1 MTHTLGKQLKQPDIR
16 CIHMAKLIIVS
27 NRLPVKLQEQEG
39 RLDFKPS
46 EGGLATGLGSIY
58 KKKNNLWIG
67 WPGMVVE
74 DETQQQQVI
83 DNLNGQNMHPVFLT
97 EKEIKEFYEGF
108 SNETLWP
115 TFHYFSQYAIYE
127 QQLWETYV
135 EVNQKY
141 CDELV
146 KVAEPDD
153 TIWVHDY
160 QLLLLP
166 SMLREKLPE
175 STIGFFQH
183 IPFPSYEV
191 FRLLPWRKELLE
203 GMLGSDLIGFH
214 TYDDMRHFLSS
225 VNRLVGH
232 GSTHGW
238 INTGNRSLL
247 VDSFPM
253 GIDYEKYE
261 QTAASEEVM
270 KREKMYR
277 NNLHSKKI
285 VLSIDRLDYSKGI
298 PQRLQ
303 AFELFLERYPEFH
316 EKVTLVMLVVP
327 SRDAVEKYKELKE
340 EVDELVGRINGKYSH
355 MNWNPIQYFYR
366 SYPLETL
373 SAFYRMADVA
383 LVTPMRDG
391 MNLVC
396 KEYVASKLDQTGVL
410 ILSEMAGASKEL
422 SEALLINPNDI
433 NQMVE
438 TLHAALTMPEDM
450 QKQHMQHMQES
461 LRRYNIHHWVSMF
474 MDRLS
479 YVKIKQL
486 SMATTY
492 LDEATYQELSNSYEE
507 ASTRLFFLE
516 YDGAL
521 VDYHNRPL
529 MAAPDEDLLELLQ
542 VLSSNSKNR
551 VVVISSREKD
561 NMQRW
566 LGHLNIDLI
575 AEHGVWIKQRGT
587 GWQTMTSLIDD
598 WKSDIRLILD
608 LYVDRTPGSFIEE
621 KEYSLVWHYRRVE
634 TGLGELRA
642 RELVSHLNFLAT
654 NSNLQVLDGQMA
666 VEIKAQEVSK
676 GKATGYWLN
685 MYPHDFVLAIGD
697 DWGDED
703 IFKAMPRE
711 AYTVKIGNSHS
722 VAKYHLDSCE
732 ETRKLLS
739 RLVGLKQKKLPKE
752 LL

>member
-1 MTHTLGKQLKQPDIR
+1 
-16 CIHMAKLIIVS
+16 MAKLIIVS
-27 NRLPVKLQEQEG
+27 NRLPVKLHEKNG
-39 RLDFKPS
+39 VLSYKTS

-58 KKKNNLWIG
+58 KQDDNIWIG
-67 WPGMVVE
+67 WPGLVVE
-74 DETQQQQVI
+74 DQEKQQRI
-83 DNLNGQNMHPVFLT
+83 ATDLRKESMRPVFLT
-97 EKEIKEFYEGF
+97 ETEIKEFYEGF

-115 TFHYFSQYAIYE
+115 TFHYFSQYAEYD

-135 EVNQKY
+135 AVNQKY
-141 CDELV
+141 CEEVV
-146 KVAEPDD
+146 KQAGPDD

-166 SMLREKLPE
+166 CMLRSKLPNI
-175 STIGFFQH
+175 TIGFFQH

-191 FRLLPWRKELLE
+191 FRLLPWRQEILE

-225 VNRLVGH
+225 VNRIVGF
-232 GSTHGW
+232 GSMHGW
-238 INTGNRSLL
+238 INTNNRSLL

-253 GIDYEKYE
+253 GIDYDKYAS
-261 QTAASEEVM
+261 TAALEEV
-270 KREKMYR
+270 KKSEKAYR
-277 NNLHSKKI
+277 SNLIAEKI
-285 VLSIDRLDYSKGI
+285 ILSIDRLDYSKGI

-303 AFELFLERYPEFH
+303 AFELFLEKYPDFH

-327 SRDAVEKYKELKE
+327 SRDAVEKYKQLKE
-340 EVDELVGRINGKYSH
+340 EVDELVGRINGRYSH
-355 MNWNPIQYFYR
+355 INWNPIQYFYR

-373 SAFYRMADVA
+373 SAFYRMADVG

-396 KEYVASKLDQTGVL
+396 KEYVASKLDQKGVL

-422 SEALLINPNDI
+422 SEAILINPNDI

-438 TLHAALTMPEDM
+438 ALHTALTMPEEE
-450 QKQHMQHMQES
+450 QQQHMSSMQET
-461 LRRYNIHHWVSMF
+461 LKRYNIHHWVNMF

-479 YVKIKQL
+479 YVKIKQMSL
-486 SMATTY
+486 ATSY
-492 LDEATYQELSNSYEE
+492 LDDATFMEMSDSYDS
-507 ASTRLFFLE
+507 ASSRLLFLE

-521 VDYHNRPL
+521 VDYKNKPL
-529 MAAPDEDLLELLQ
+529 MARPDDELMELLER
-542 VLSSNSKNR
+542 LSKDPKNR
-551 VVVISSREKD
+551 VIVVSSREKA
-561 NMQRW
+561 NMQDW
-566 LGHLNIDLI
+566 LGHLNIDII

-587 GWQTMTSLIDD
+587 GWQTMLSLMDD
-598 WKSDIRLILD
+598 WKKDIRLILD

-621 KEYSLVWHYRRVE
+621 KQYSLVWHYRKVE

-642 RELVSHLNFLAT
+642 RELVSHLNFLAS

-666 VEIKAQEVSK
+666 VEIKAQEINK
-676 GKATGYWLN
+676 GKASSFWLN
-685 MYPHDFVLAIGD
+685 KYPHAFVLAIGD

-711 AYTVKIGNSHS
+711 AYTIKIGNAYS
-722 VAKYHLDSCE
+722 VAKYHLDNCNE
-732 ETRKLLS
+732 VREALAKLL
-739 RLVGLKQKKLPKE
+739 LVRRQESSSGSALMTG
-752 LL
+752 

>member
-1 MTHTLGKQLKQPDIR
+1 
-16 CIHMAKLIIVS
+16 MAKLIIVS
-27 NRLPVKLQEQEG
+27 NRLPVKLQEKEG
-39 RLDFKPS
+39 ELIYKTS

-58 KKKNNLWIG
+58 KQGDNLWIG
-67 WPGMVVE
+67 WPGMVIE
-74 DETQQQQVI
+74 DPQKQQRI
-83 DNLNGQNMHPVFLT
+83 ADDIRKESMSPVFLT
-97 EKEIKEFYEGF
+97 ETEIKEFYEGF

-135 EVNQKY
+135 QVNQKY
-141 CDELV
+141 CDAV
-146 KVAEPDD
+146 VAQAGPED

-166 SMLREKLPE
+166 SMLRERLPN

-203 GMLGSDLIGFH
+203 GMLGSDLVGFH

-225 VNRLVGH
+225 VNRLVGY
-232 GSTHGW
+232 GSMHGW
-238 INTGNRSLL
+238 INTNNRSLL

-253 GIDYEKYE
+253 GIDYEKYSS
-261 QTAASEEVM
+261 TAATEEVQ
-270 KREKMYR
+270 KREQIYR
-277 NNLHSKKI
+277 GNLNAEKVI
-285 VLSIDRLDYSKGI
+285 LSIDRLDYSKGI
-298 PQRLQ
+298 AQRLK
-303 AFELFLERYPEFH
+303 AFELFLEKHPEFH
-316 EKVTLVMLVVP
+316 AKVTLLMLVVP

-340 EVDELVGRINGKYSH
+340 EVDELVGRINGKYSRIS
-355 MNWNPIQYFYR
+355 WNPIQYFYR

-396 KEYVASKLDQTGVL
+396 KEYIASKSDQKGVL

-422 SEALLINPNDI
+422 SDALLINPNDI

-438 TLHAALTMPEDM
+438 AIATALTMPEE
-450 QKQHMQHMQES
+450 QQIAHMRNMQES
-461 LRRYNIHHWVSMF
+461 LQRYNIHHWVSMF

-486 SMATTY
+486 SLATSY
-492 LDEATYQELSNSYEE
+492 LDDATIQEMHDAYDS
-507 ASTRLFFLE
+507 ASSRLFFLE

-521 VDYHNRPL
+521 VDYRNRPL
-529 MAAPDEDLLELLQ
+529 MARPDDDLMDLLER
-542 VLSSNSKNR
+542 LSSDKKNR
-551 VVVISSREKD
+551 VVVVSSREKAT
-561 NMQRW
+561 MQDW
-566 LGHLNIDLI
+566 IGHLNIDII

-587 GWQTMTSLIDD
+587 GWQTMLSLLDD
-598 WKSDIRLILD
+598 WKKDIRMILD
-608 LYVDRTPGSFIEE
+608 LYVDRTPASFIEE

-642 RELVSHLNFLAT
+642 RELVNHLNFIAS

-666 VEIKAQEVSK
+666 VEIKAQEINK
-676 GKATGYWLN
+676 GKASSYWLSKF
-685 MYPHDFVLAIGD
+685 PHKFVLAVGD

-711 AYTVKIGNSHS
+711 AYTVKVGNSYS
-722 VAKYHLDSCE
+722 VAKYHVDTCE
-732 ETRKLLS
+732 EARQTLD
-739 RLVGLKQKKLPKE
+739 RLVQTRSQQQSPGALMTG
-752 LL
+752 

>member
-1 MTHTLGKQLKQPDIR
+1 
-16 CIHMAKLIIVS
+16 MAKLIIVS
-27 NRLPVKLQEQEG
+27 NRLPVKLQEKEG
-39 RLDFKPS
+39 ELEYKTS

-58 KKKNNLWIG
+58 KQGDNLWIG
-67 WPGMVVE
+67 WPGLVVE
-74 DETQQQQVI
+74 DDKKQQRIREDLRPESMQ
-83 DNLNGQNMHPVFLT
+83 PVFLT
-97 EKEIKEFYEGF
+97 ETEIKEFYEGF

-115 TFHYFSQYAIYE
+115 TFHYFSQYAEYD

-135 EVNQKY
+135 QVNQKY
-141 CDELV
+141 CDAVVEQ
-146 KVAEPDD
+146 AGPED

-166 SMLREKLPE
+166 SMLRERLPN

-203 GMLGSDLIGFH
+203 GMLGSDLVGFH

-225 VNRLVGH
+225 VNRLVGY
-232 GSTHGW
+232 GSMHGW
-238 INTGNRSLL
+238 IQTNNRSLL

-253 GIDYEKYE
+253 GIDYEKYN
-261 QTAASEEVM
+261 QTAALEEVI
-270 KREKMYR
+270 KREKIYR
-277 NNLHSKKI
+277 GNLNAEKVI
-285 VLSIDRLDYSKGI
+285 LSIDRLDYSKGI
-298 PQRLQ
+298 AQRLK
-303 AFELFLERYPEFH
+303 AFELFLEQYPDFH
-316 EKVTLVMLVVP
+316 ERVTLLMLVVP

-340 EVDELVGRINGKYSH
+340 EVDELVGRINGKYSRIS
-355 MNWNPIQYFYR
+355 WNPIQYFYR

-396 KEYVASKLDQTGVL
+396 KEYIASKLDKKGVL

-422 SEALLINPNDI
+422 SDALLINPNDI

-438 TLHAALTMPEDM
+438 ALHTALTMPEEE
-450 QKQHMQHMQES
+450 QIAHMSNMQES
-461 LRRYNIHHWVSMF
+461 LQRYNIHHWVSMF

-486 SMATTY
+486 SLATSY
-492 LDEATYQELSNSYEE
+492 LDEATIMEMNDAYDS
-507 ASTRLFFLE
+507 ASSRLFFLE

-521 VDYHNRPL
+521 VDYRNRPL
-529 MAAPDEDLLELLQ
+529 MARPDDELMELLER
-542 VLSSNSKNR
+542 LSSNPKNR
-551 VVVISSREKD
+551 VVVVSSREKVT
-561 NMQRW
+561 MQDW
-566 LGHLNIDLI
+566 LGHLNIDII

-587 GWQTMTSLIDD
+587 GWQTMLSLMDD
-598 WKSDIRLILD
+598 WKKDIRLILD
-608 LYVDRTPGSFIEE
+608 LYVDRTPASFIEE

-634 TGLGELRA
+634 TGLGEMRA
-642 RELVSHLNFLAT
+642 RELVNHLNFIAT

-666 VEIKAQEVSK
+666 VEIKAQEINK
-676 GKATGYWLN
+676 GKASSYWLTKF
-685 MYPHDFVLAIGD
+685 PHKFVMAIGD
-697 DWGDED
+697 DWGDEE

-711 AYTVKIGNSHS
+711 AYTIKVGNSYS
-722 VAKYHLDSCE
+722 VAKYHVDTCDE
-732 ETRKLLS
+732 ARQTLS
-739 RLVGLKQKKLPKE
+739 RLVQPRRQEQSPGALMTG
-752 LL
+752 

>member
-1 MTHTLGKQLKQPDIR
+1 
-16 CIHMAKLIIVS
+16 MAKLIIVS
-27 NRLPVKLQEQEG
+27 NRLPVKLQEKEG
-39 RLDFKPS
+39 ELLYKTS

-58 KKKNNLWIG
+58 KQGDNLWIG

-74 DETQQQQVI
+74 DPEKQQRI
-83 DNLNGQNMHPVFLT
+83 ADDIRKESMSPVFLT
-97 EKEIKEFYEGF
+97 ETEIKEFYEGF

-141 CDELV
+141 CDAV
-146 KVAEPDD
+146 VAQAGPED

-166 SMLREKLPE
+166 SMLRERLPN

-183 IPFPSYEV
+183 IPFPSYEI

-203 GMLGSDLIGFH
+203 GMLGSDLVGFH

-225 VNRLVGH
+225 VNRIVGY
-232 GSTHGW
+232 GSMHGW
-238 INTGNRSLL
+238 INTNSRSLL

-253 GIDYEKYE
+253 GIDYEKYSS
-261 QTAASEEVM
+261 TAALEEVQ
-270 KREKMYR
+270 KREQIYR
-277 NNLHSKKI
+277 GNLNAEKVI
-285 VLSIDRLDYSKGI
+285 LSIDRLDYSKGI
-298 PQRLQ
+298 AQRLK
-303 AFELFLERYPEFH
+303 AFELFLEKYPQFH
-316 EKVTLVMLVVP
+316 ERVTLLMLVVP

-340 EVDELVGRINGKYSH
+340 EIDELVGRINGRYSRIS
-355 MNWNPIQYFYR
+355 WNPIQYFYR

-396 KEYVASKLDQTGVL
+396 KEYIASKSDQKGVL

-422 SEALLINPNDI
+422 SDALLINPNDI

-438 TLHAALTMPEDM
+438 ALNTALTMPED
-450 QKQHMQHMQES
+450 QQIAHMKNMQES
-461 LRRYNIHHWVSMF
+461 LQRYNIHHWVSMF

-486 SMATTY
+486 SLATSY
-492 LDEATYQELSNSYEE
+492 LDDATIQEMNDAYDS
-507 ASTRLFFLE
+507 ASSRLFFLE

-521 VDYHNRPL
+521 VDYRNRPL
-529 MAAPDEDLLELLQ
+529 MARPDDDLMDLLER
-542 VLSSNSKNR
+542 LSSNKKNR
-551 VVVISSREKD
+551 VVVVSSREKAT
-561 NMQRW
+561 MQDW
-566 LGHLNIDLI
+566 LGHLNIDII

-587 GWQTMTSLIDD
+587 GWQTMLSLLDD
-598 WKSDIRLILD
+598 WKKDIRMILD
-608 LYVDRTPGSFIEE
+608 LYVDRTPASFIEE

-642 RELVSHLNFLAT
+642 RELVNHLNFIAS

-666 VEIKAQEVSK
+666 VEIKAQEINK
-676 GKATGYWLN
+676 GKASSYWLSKF
-685 MYPHDFVLAIGD
+685 PHKFVLAIGD

-711 AYTVKIGNSHS
+711 AYTVKVGNSYS
-722 VAKYHLDSCE
+722 VAKYHVDTCE
-732 ETRKLLS
+732 EARQTLD
-739 RLVGLKQKKLPKE
+739 RLVQTRRQEQSPGALMTG
-752 LL
+752 

>member
-1 MTHTLGKQLKQPDIR
+1 
-16 CIHMAKLIIVS
+16 MAKLIIVS
-27 NRLPVKLQEQEG
+27 NRLPIKLQEKEG
-39 RLDFKPS
+39 ELVYQTS

-58 KKKNNLWIG
+58 KEGNNLWIG
-67 WPGMVVE
+67 WPGLVIE
-74 DETQQQQVI
+74 EQHKQQKIIHDLQSE
-83 DNLNGQNMHPVFLT
+83 NMYPVFLT
-97 EKEIKEFYEGF
+97 ETEIKEFYEGF

-127 QQLWETYV
+127 QQLWETYMA
-135 EVNQKY
+135 VNQKY
-141 CDELV
+141 CDEIV
-146 KVAEPDD
+146 AQAEPED

-166 SMLREKLPE
+166 SMLRERLPN

-191 FRLLPWRKELLE
+191 FRLLPWRKEILE

-225 VNRLVGH
+225 VNRIIGH
-232 GSTHGW
+232 GSMHGW
-238 INTGNRSLL
+238 INTGTRSLL

-253 GIDYEKYE
+253 GIDYDKYAAV
-261 QTAASEEVM
+261 AASEEV
-270 KREKMYR
+270 KRRQAIYQA
-277 NNLHSKKI
+277 NLNSQKI
-285 VLSIDRLDYSKGI
+285 ILSIDRLDYSKGI
-298 PQRLQ
+298 PQRLL
-303 AFELFLERYPEFH
+303 AFELFLEKYPEFL

-327 SRDAVEKYKELKE
+327 SRDAVGKYKELKE
-340 EVDELVGRINGKYSH
+340 EVDELVGRINGKYSNI
-355 MNWNPIQYFYR
+355 NWNPIQYFYR

-396 KEYVASKLDQTGVL
+396 KEFVASKLDKRGVL

-433 NQMVE
+433 NQLVDAI
-438 TLHAALTMPEDM
+438 HKALIMPEEE
-450 QKQHMQHMQES
+450 QEQHMVLMQES

-486 SMATTY
+486 SLATSY
-492 LDEATYQELSNSYEE
+492 LDEATFHEMSDAYET

-521 VDYHNRPL
+521 VKYSSKPDMARPDAEL
-529 MAAPDEDLLELLQ
+529 IELLSR
-542 VLSSNSKNR
+542 LNSDPKNK
-551 VVVISSREKD
+551 VVVVSSREKD
-561 NMQRW
+561 NMQEW
-566 LGHLNIDLI
+566 LGHVPVDLV
-575 AEHGVWIKQRGT
+575 AEHGVWIKQNST
-587 GWQTMTSLIDD
+587 GWQTMMSLMDD
-598 WKSDIRLILD
+598 WKSDIKLILD

-642 RELVSHLNFLAT
+642 RELVSHLNFLAS

-666 VEIKAQEVSK
+666 VEVKAQEVSK
-676 GKATGYWLN
+676 GRATAHWLN
-685 MYPHDFVLAIGD
+685 QYPHEFIVAIGD

-703 IFKAMPRE
+703 IFKAMPRD
-711 AYTVKIGNSHS
+711 AYTIKVGNSYS
-722 VAKYHLDSCE
+722 VAKYHVDSCGE
-732 ETRKLLS
+732 VRSLLS
-739 RLVGLKQKKLPKE
+739 RLLQLKASEQPQE
-752 LL
+752 MS

>member
-1 MTHTLGKQLKQPDIR
+1 
-16 CIHMAKLIIVS
+16 MAKLIIVS
-27 NRLPVKLQEQEG
+27 NRLPVKLQEKEG
-39 RLDFKPS
+39 ELQYKTS

-58 KKKNNLWIG
+58 KQGDNLWIG
-67 WPGMVVE
+67 WPGMVVDDKKMQDQISKDLRPE
-74 DETQQQQVI
+74 SMQ
-83 DNLNGQNMHPVFLT
+83 PVFLT
-97 EKEIKEFYEGF
+97 ENEIKEFYEGF

-115 TFHYFSQYAIYE
+115 TFHYFSQYAIYN

-141 CDELV
+141 CEAV
-146 KVAEPDD
+146 VAQAGPED

-166 SMLREKLPE
+166 SMLREKLPN

-203 GMLGSDLIGFH
+203 GMLGSDLVGFH

-225 VNRLVGH
+225 VNRLVGY
-232 GSTHGW
+232 GSMHGW
-238 INTGNRSLL
+238 INTSTRSLL

-253 GIDYEKYE
+253 GIDYEKYS
-261 QTAASEEVM
+261 QTAAEDEVI
-270 KREKMYR
+270 KREHIYR
-277 NNLHSKKI
+277 GNLNAEKV

-298 PQRLQ
+298 AQRLK
-303 AFELFLERYPEFH
+303 AFELFLDKYPEFH
-316 EKVTLVMLVVP
+316 ERVTLLMLVVP

-340 EVDELVGRINGKYSH
+340 EVDELVGRINGKYSRIS
-355 MNWNPIQYFYR
+355 WNPIQYFYR

-396 KEYVASKLDQTGVL
+396 KEYVASKLDQKGVL

-422 SEALLINPNDI
+422 SDALIINPNDI

-438 TLHAALTMPEDM
+438 TIYTALTMPEEQQIERM
-450 QKQHMQHMQES
+450 NNMQES
-461 LRRYNIHHWVSMF
+461 LQRYNIHHWVSMF

-479 YVKIKQL
+479 YVKIKQMSL
-486 SMATTY
+486 ATSY
-492 LDEATYQELSNSYEE
+492 LDEATILEMNNAYDS
-507 ASTRLFFLE
+507 ASSRLFFLE
-516 YDGAL
+516 YDGGL
-521 VDYHNRPL
+521 VDFRNRPL
-529 MAAPDEDLLELLQ
+529 MARPDDALLELLSE
-542 VLSSNSKNR
+542 LSKDTKNR
-551 VVVISSREKD
+551 VVVVSSREKAT
-561 NMQRW
+561 MQDW
-566 LGHLNIDLI
+566 LGELNIDII

-587 GWQTMTSLIDD
+587 GWQTMLSLMDD
-598 WKSDIRLILD
+598 WKKDIRLILD
-608 LYVDRTPGSFIEE
+608 LYVDRTPASFIEE

-634 TGLGELRA
+634 TGLGEMRA
-642 RELVSHLNFLAT
+642 RELVNHLNFIAS
-654 NSNLQVLDGQMA
+654 NSNLQVLDGQMS
-666 VEIKAQEVSK
+666 VEIKAQEISK
-676 GKATGYWLN
+676 GKASSYWLTKF
-685 MYPHDFVLAIGD
+685 PHKFVMALGD

-711 AYTVKIGNSHS
+711 AYTIKVGNTYS
-722 VAKYHLDSCE
+722 VAKYHVDTCDEARQTLA
-732 ETRKLLS
+732 
-739 RLVGLKQKKLPKE
+739 RLVQARKRQEQSPGALMTG
-752 LL
+752 

>member
-1 MTHTLGKQLKQPDIR
+1 
-16 CIHMAKLIIVS
+16 MAKLIIVS
-27 NRLPVKLQEQEG
+27 NRLPVKLQEKEG
-39 RLDFKPS
+39 ELLYKTS

-58 KKKNNLWIG
+58 KQGDNLWIG
-67 WPGMVVE
+67 WPGMVV
-74 DETQQQQVI
+74 DDPKKQQRI
-83 DNLNGQNMHPVFLT
+83 ADDIRKESMSPVFLT
-97 EKEIKEFYEGF
+97 ETEIKEFYEGF

-141 CDELV
+141 CDAV
-146 KVAEPDD
+146 VAQAGPED

-166 SMLREKLPE
+166 SMLRERLPN

-183 IPFPSYEV
+183 IPFPSYEI

-203 GMLGSDLIGFH
+203 GMLGSDLVGFH

-225 VNRLVGH
+225 VNRIVGY
-232 GSTHGW
+232 GSMHGW
-238 INTGNRSLL
+238 INTNSRSLL

-253 GIDYEKYE
+253 GIDYEKYSS
-261 QTAASEEVM
+261 TAATEEVQ
-270 KREKMYR
+270 KREQIYR
-277 NNLHSKKI
+277 GNLNAEKVI
-285 VLSIDRLDYSKGI
+285 LSIDRLDYSKGI
-298 PQRLQ
+298 AQRLK
-303 AFELFLERYPEFH
+303 AFELFLEKYPEFH
-316 EKVTLVMLVVP
+316 ERVTLLMLVVP

-340 EVDELVGRINGKYSH
+340 EIDELVGRINGRYSRIS
-355 MNWNPIQYFYR
+355 WNPIQYFYR

-396 KEYVASKLDQTGVL
+396 KEYIASKSDQKGVL

-422 SEALLINPNDI
+422 SDALLINPNDI

-438 TLHAALTMPEDM
+438 ALNTALTMPEE
-450 QKQHMQHMQES
+450 QQIAHMKNMQES
-461 LRRYNIHHWVSMF
+461 LQRYNIHHWVSMF

-486 SMATTY
+486 SLATSY
-492 LDEATYQELSNSYEE
+492 LDDATIQEMNDAYDS
-507 ASTRLFFLE
+507 ASSRLFFLE

-521 VDYHNRPL
+521 VDYRNRPL
-529 MAAPDEDLLELLQ
+529 MARPDDDLMELLER
-542 VLSSNSKNR
+542 LSSNKKNR
-551 VVVISSREKD
+551 VVVVSSREKAT
-561 NMQRW
+561 MQDW
-566 LGHLNIDLI
+566 LGHLNIDII

-587 GWQTMTSLIDD
+587 GWQTMLSLLDD
-598 WKSDIRLILD
+598 WKKDIRMILD
-608 LYVDRTPGSFIEE
+608 LYVDRTPASFIEE

-642 RELVSHLNFLAT
+642 RELVNHLNFIAS

-666 VEIKAQEVSK
+666 VEIKAQEINK
-676 GKATGYWLN
+676 GKASSYWLSKF
-685 MYPHDFVLAIGD
+685 PHKFVLAIGD

-711 AYTVKIGNSHS
+711 AYTVKVGNSYS
-722 VAKYHLDSCE
+722 VAKYHVDTCE
-732 ETRKLLS
+732 EARQTLD
-739 RLVGLKQKKLPKE
+739 RLVQTRRQEQSPGALMTG
-752 LL
+752 

>member
-1 MTHTLGKQLKQPDIR
+1 
-16 CIHMAKLIIVS
+16 MAKLIIVS
-27 NRLPVKLQEQEG
+27 NRLPVKLQEKNGKLEY
-39 RLDFKPS
+39 KTS

-58 KKKNNLWIG
+58 KSGDNLWIG

-74 DETQQQQVI
+74 ETEKQERIAHDLIDESMQ
-83 DNLNGQNMHPVFLT
+83 PVFLT
-97 EKEIKEFYEGF
+97 EAEIKEFYEGF

-141 CDELV
+141 CDAVV
-146 KVAEPDD
+146 KQAGPDD

-166 SMLREKLPE
+166 SMLREKLPN

-203 GMLGSDLIGFH
+203 GMLGSDLVGFH

-225 VNRLVGH
+225 VNRLVGY
-232 GSTHGW
+232 GSMHGW
-238 INTGNRSLL
+238 INTNNRSLL

-253 GIDYEKYE
+253 GIDYEKYSS
-261 QTAASEEVM
+261 TAAEDEVI
-270 KREKMYR
+270 KREQIYR
-277 NNLHSKKI
+277 GNLNAEKVI
-285 VLSIDRLDYSKGI
+285 LSIDRLDYSKGI
-298 PQRLQ
+298 AQRLK
-303 AFELFLERYPEFH
+303 AFELFLQKYPEFH
-316 EKVTLVMLVVP
+316 ERVTLLMLVVP

-340 EVDELVGRINGKYSH
+340 EIDELVGRINGSYSRIS
-355 MNWNPIQYFYR
+355 WNPIQYFYR

-396 KEYVASKLDQTGVL
+396 KEYIASKLDQKGVL

-422 SEALLINPNDI
+422 SDALLINPNDI
-433 NQMVE
+433 NQMVQA
-438 TLHAALTMPEDM
+438 LHTALTMPEEE
-450 QKQHMQHMQES
+450 QIAHMSNMQES
-461 LRRYNIHHWVSMF
+461 LKRYNIHHWVSMF

-486 SMATTY
+486 SLATSY
-492 LDEATYQELSNSYEE
+492 LDEATIMEMHDAYDS
-507 ASTRLFFLE
+507 ASSRLFFLE

-521 VDYHNRPL
+521 VDYRNRPL
-529 MAAPDEDLLELLQ
+529 MARPDDDLMELLEQ
-542 VLSSNSKNR
+542 LSSNQKNR
-551 VVVISSREKD
+551 VVVVSSREKAT
-561 NMQRW
+561 MQDW
-566 LGHLNIDLI
+566 LGHLNIDII

-587 GWQTMTSLIDD
+587 GWQTMLSLLDD
-598 WKSDIRLILD
+598 WKKDIRLILD
-608 LYVDRTPGSFIEE
+608 LYVDRTPASFIEE

-642 RELVSHLNFLAT
+642 RELVNHLNFIAS

-666 VEIKAQEVSK
+666 VEIKAQEINK
-676 GKATGYWLN
+676 GKASSYWLSKF
-685 MYPHDFVLAIGD
+685 PHKFVLAIGD

-711 AYTVKIGNSHS
+711 AYTIKVGNSYS
-722 VAKYHLDSCE
+722 VAKYHVDTCE
-732 ETRKLLS
+732 EARKTLA
-739 RLVGLKQKKLPKE
+739 RLVQNRKQEQSPGSALMTG
-752 LL
+752 

>member
-1 MTHTLGKQLKQPDIR
+1 
-16 CIHMAKLIIVS
+16 MAKLIIVS
-27 NRLPVKLQEQEG
+27 NRLPVKLQEKDGE
-39 RLDFKPS
+39 LSYKTS

-58 KKKNNLWIG
+58 KQGDNLWIG
-67 WPGMVVE
+67 WPGLVVTAPE
-74 DETQQQQVI
+74 KQQQIASDLV
-83 DNLNGQNMHPVFLT
+83 GENMSPVFLT
-97 EKEIKEFYEGF
+97 ETEIKEFYEGF

-115 TFHYFSQYAIYE
+115 TFHYFSQYAIYD

-141 CDELV
+141 CEAV
-146 KVAEPDD
+146 VAQAGPED

-166 SMLREKLPE
+166 SMLRERLPD

-203 GMLGSDLIGFH
+203 GMLGADLIGFH

-225 VNRLVGH
+225 VNRIVGY
-232 GSTHGW
+232 GSMHGW
-238 INTGNRSLL
+238 VNTPNRSLL

-253 GIDYEKYE
+253 GIDYEKYAG
-261 QTAASEEVM
+261 TAATDEVM
-270 KREKMYR
+270 KRERIYKS
-277 NNLHSKKI
+277 NLNAEKI
-285 VLSIDRLDYSKGI
+285 ILSIDRLDYSKGI
-298 PQRLQ
+298 PQRLR
-303 AFELFLERYPEFH
+303 AFELFLEKYPEFH
-316 EKVTLVMLVVP
+316 DKVTLLMLVVP

-355 MNWNPIQYFYR
+355 ISWNPIQYFYR

-396 KEYVASKLDQTGVL
+396 KEYVASKLDKKGVL

-422 SEALLINPNDI
+422 SDAVLINPNDI

-438 TLHAALTMPEDM
+438 SIYQALTMPEEE
-450 QKQHMQHMQES
+450 QVQHMANMQES
-461 LRRYNIHHWVSMF
+461 LQRYNIHHWVSMF

-486 SMATTY
+486 SLATTY
-492 LDEATYQELSNSYEE
+492 LDESTFLEMSNAYES
-507 ASTRLFFLE
+507 ASSRLFFLE

-521 VDYHNRPL
+521 VDYRNRPL
-529 MAAPDEDLLELLQ
+529 MARPDDDLMDLLERLG
-542 VLSSNSKNR
+542 NDPKNR
-551 VVVISSREKD
+551 VVVMSSREKAT
-561 NMQRW
+561 MQDW
-566 LGHLNIDLI
+566 LGHLNIDII

-587 GWQTMTSLIDD
+587 GWQTMLSLMDD
-598 WKSDIRLILD
+598 WKKDIRLILD

-666 VEIKAQEVSK
+666 VEVKAQEINK
-676 GKATGYWLN
+676 GKASSYWLSKF
-685 MYPHDFVLAIGD
+685 PHKFVMAVGD

-703 IFKAMPRE
+703 IFKAMPRN
-711 AYTVKIGNSHS
+711 AYTIKVGNASS
-722 VAKYHLDSCE
+722 VAKYHVDTCQEAREMLE
-732 ETRKLLS
+732 RLLQGTNQEQATGGA
-739 RLVGLKQKKLPKE
+739 LMTG
-752 LL
+752 

>member
-1 MTHTLGKQLKQPDIR
+1 
-16 CIHMAKLIIVS
+16 MAKLIIVS
-27 NRLPVKLQEQEG
+27 NRLPVKLQEKEG
-39 RLDFKPS
+39 ELSYKTS

-58 KKKNNLWIG
+58 KKDNNLWIG

-74 DETQQQQVI
+74 DTDKQHQIEQELQQE
-83 DNLNGQNMHPVFLT
+83 NMSPIFLT
-97 EKEIKEFYEGF
+97 ETEIKEFYEGF

-135 EVNQKY
+135 QVNRKF
-141 CDELV
+141 CEAVV

-166 SMLREKLPE
+166 SLLREKLPHA
-175 STIGFFQH
+175 TIGFFQH
-183 IPFPSYEV
+183 IPFPSYEI
-191 FRLLPWRKELLE
+191 FRLLPWRREILE

-225 VNRLVGH
+225 VNRIIGY
-232 GSTHGW
+232 GGMHGW
-238 INTGNRSLL
+238 VNTGTRSLL

-253 GIDYEKYE
+253 GIDYEKYA
-261 QTAASEEVM
+261 TVAATEEVK
-270 KREKMYR
+270 KREKIFR
-277 NNLHSKKI
+277 TNLTAQKI
-285 VLSIDRLDYSKGI
+285 ILSIDRLDYSKGI
-298 PQRLQ
+298 PQRLE
-303 AFELFLERYPEFH
+303 AFELFLEKYPEFH

-327 SRDAVEKYKELKE
+327 SRDEVEKYKELKE
-340 EVDELVGRINGKYSH
+340 EVDEMVGRINGKYSH
-355 MNWNPIQYFYR
+355 INWNPIQYFYR
-366 SYPLETL
+366 SYPLDTL

-396 KEYVASKLDQTGVL
+396 KEFVASKLDHKGVL

-422 SEALLINPNDI
+422 SEALLINPNDV
-433 NQMVE
+433 NQLVDA
-438 TLHAALTMPEDM
+438 LHEALTMPEEE
-450 QKQHMQHMQES
+450 QEQHMRLMQES
-461 LRRYNIHHWVSMF
+461 LKRYNIHHWVSMF

-479 YVKIKQL
+479 YVKIKQM
-486 SMATTY
+486 SMATSF
-492 LDEATYQELSNSYEE
+492 LDEPIFKEMSDSYDS
-507 ASTRLFFLE
+507 ASSRLFFLE
-516 YDGAL
+516 YDGTL
-521 VDYHNRPL
+521 VDYQPNPMLARPDSEL
-529 MAAPDEDLLELLQ
+529 LALLEG
-542 VLSSNSKNR
+542 LSDNPKNR
-551 VVVISSREKD
+551 VVVISSREKA
-561 NMQRW
+561 NLQNW

-587 GWQTMTSLIDD
+587 GWKTMLSLMDD
-598 WKSDIRLILD
+598 WKNDIRMILE
-608 LYVDRTPGSFIEE
+608 LYVDRTPGSFIEA
-621 KEYSLVWHYRRVE
+621 KDYSLVWHYRKVE

-642 RELVSHLNFLAT
+642 RELVNHLNFLAS

-666 VEIKAQEVSK
+666 VEIKAQEINK

-685 MYPHDFVLAIGD
+685 MYPHEFILAMGD

-711 AYTVKIGNSHS
+711 AYTVIVGTSLS
-722 VAKYHLDSCE
+722 VAKYHLDTIHEVRS
-732 ETRKLLS
+732 LLS
-739 RLVGLKQKKLPKE
+739 RLVQQQRTEQPVAS
-752 LL
+752 

>member
-1 MTHTLGKQLKQPDIR
+1 
-16 CIHMAKLIIVS
+16 MAKLIIVS
-27 NRLPVKLQEQEG
+27 NRLPVKLQEKDG
-39 RLDFKPS
+39 ALTYKTS

-58 KKKNNLWIG
+58 KKDDNIWIG
-67 WPGMVVE
+67 WPGLVVE
-74 DETQQQQVI
+74 EEEKQKQIADDLRQES
-83 DNLNGQNMHPVFLT
+83 MRPVFLT
-97 EKEIKEFYEGF
+97 ETEIKEFYEGF

-115 TFHYFSQYAIYE
+115 TFHYFSQYAVYD

-135 EVNQKY
+135 RVNQKY
-141 CDELV
+141 CDEVV
-146 KVAEPDD
+146 KQAGPDD

-166 SMLREKLPE
+166 CMLRSRLPN

-191 FRLLPWRKELLE
+191 FRLLPWRKEILK

-214 TYDDMRHFLSS
+214 TYDDMRHFLSA
-225 VNRLVGH
+225 VNRIVGH
-232 GSTHGW
+232 GSMHGW
-238 INTGNRSLL
+238 ININNRSLL

-253 GIDYEKYE
+253 GIDYEKYAD
-261 QTAASEEVM
+261 TAGLEEVK
-270 KREKMYR
+270 KRDKVYRSNLIAEK
-277 NNLHSKKI
+277 I
-285 VLSIDRLDYSKGI
+285 ILSIDRLDYSKGI

-303 AFELFLERYPEFH
+303 AFELFLEKYPEFH

-327 SRDAVEKYKELKE
+327 SRDAVDKYKELKE
-340 EVDELVGRINGKYSH
+340 EVDEFVGRINGKYSH
-355 MNWNPIQYFYR
+355 INWNPIQYFYR
-366 SYPLETL
+366 SFPLETL

-433 NQMVE
+433 NQMVDA
-438 TLHAALTMPEDM
+438 LHTALTMPEEE
-450 QKQHMQHMQES
+450 QRVHMSSMQET
-461 LRRYNIHHWVSMF
+461 LKRYNIHHWVNMF

-479 YVKIKQL
+479 YVKIKQRSL
-486 SMATTY
+486 ATSY
-492 LDEATYQELSNSYEE
+492 LDEATFMEMSDAYDS
-507 ASTRLFFLE
+507 ASSRLFFLE

-521 VDYHNRPL
+521 IDYTNKPL
-529 MAAPDEDLLELLQ
+529 MARPDDELMRLLER
-542 VLSSNSKNR
+542 LSNDRKNR
-551 VVVISSREKD
+551 VVVMSSREKE
-561 NMQRW
+561 NMQDW
-566 LGHLNIDLI
+566 LGHLNIDII

-587 GWQTMTSLIDD
+587 GWQTMISLMDD
-598 WKSDIRLILD
+598 WKKELRLILD

-621 KEYSLVWHYRRVE
+621 KQYSLVWHYRKVE

-642 RELVSHLNFLAT
+642 RELVSHLNFLSAS
-654 NSNLQVLDGQMA
+654 SNLQVVDGQMA

-676 GKATGYWLN
+676 GKASSFWLN
-685 MYPHDFVLAIGD
+685 KYPHKFVMAIGD

-711 AYTVKIGNSHS
+711 AYTIKIGNAYS
-722 VAKYHLDSCE
+722 VAKYHLDTSE
-732 ETRKLLS
+732 EARNTLSKLLQVRRQES
-739 RLVGLKQKKLPKE
+739 SAGGALMTG
-752 LL
+752 